1 MRGIGTAPIRNV
13 PGFAAGAGRRFWR
26 WTEPH
31 DSLGVSGS
39 INNKSLPDHE
49 TSNYELYPGTLG
61 TAGNK
66 AGNNQ
71 SLYSYHPSGIN
82 ALFGDGSVHF
92 LRDSTSVIVLR
103 WLTSLNGGEVISSDS
118 Y

>member
-1 MRGIGTAPIRNV
+1 MEEPLAAPVRNV

-26 WTEPH
+26 WAEPH
-31 DSLGVSGS
+31 CSLGVSGG

-49 TSNYELYPGTLG
+49 TSNYQLSPGTLG

-71 SLYSYHPSGIN
+71 SLYSYHPGGIN
-82 ALFGDGSVHF
+82 ALAGDGSVRF
-92 LRDSTSVIVLR
+92 LKESTNVVVLR
-103 WLTSLNGGEVISSDS
+103 GLTSLKGGEVISADQ